1 MFLPGFKQ
9 LRSKRSSGTP
19 KRLRRGATKFGAH
32 SLGTIFCLQTPQMR
46 RQAALRGTSQAGR
59 SRAAAKKEVDDPTK
73 HSHLLLAERGW
84 RTATMALRRYLYVAA
99 SQAKPP
105 SIRDA

>member
-1 MFLPGFKQ
+1 MQ
-9 LRSKRSSGTP
+9 RSSAKTLPTAWGRFLSP
-19 KRLRRGATKFGAH
+19 NAAKEAPEASAGPLRVE
-32 SLGTIFCLQTPQMR
+32 IN
-46 RQAALRGTSQAGR
+46 
-59 SRAAAKKEVDDPTK
+59 AAKKEVDDPTK

>member
-9 LRSKRSSGTP
+9 LRSKRSS
-19 KRLRRGATKFGAH
+19 F
-32 SLGTIFCLQTPQMR
+32 SQTPGDDFLSPN
-46 RQAALRGTSQAGR
+46 AAKEAPEASAGPLRVEIN
-59 SRAAAKKEVDDPTK
+59 AAKKEVDDPTK

-99 SQAKPP
+99 SHAKPP